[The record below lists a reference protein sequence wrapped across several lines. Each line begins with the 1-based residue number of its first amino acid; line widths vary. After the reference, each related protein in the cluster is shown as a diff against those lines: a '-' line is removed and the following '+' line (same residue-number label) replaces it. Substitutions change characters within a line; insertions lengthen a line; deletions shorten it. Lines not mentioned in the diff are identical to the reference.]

1 MGLLLLIVMCMIAA
15 LVLGIYMTIFYT
27 AWHIALKI
35 TFIAILGILLVAV
48 AAFFVWLVM
57 LIGLLL
63 MI

>member
-27 AWHIALKI
+27 TWHIALKVI
-35 TFIAILGILLVAV
+35 FIAILGILLAAV

>member
-1 MGLLLLIVMCMIAA
+1 MGLLLLIVICMIAA

-35 TFIAILGILLVAV
+35 TVIAILGILLAAV
-48 AAFFVWLVM
+48 AAFFIWLVM